1 MLDMIREISSQL
13 IVLGAIGMLSL
24 GGCGDASYTSMDTAM
39 PQAAMDFG
47 AAGDVEESA
56 EIANAEFDAESGSD
70 MPASSDAALET
81 NRQLIYVADV
91 RLVVED
97 FSTLE
102 GKQGISQ
109 LIEKHGGHAADM
121 SIDRNQGRARSGQW
135 RARIPVKNYRAFL
148 DDLKELGVP
157 EHFRETTE
165 DVTAQYVDLDARI
178 RNKKQLETR
187 ILELLGRTVGKVSDL
202 IEVERE
208 LGRVRGEI
216 ERMESMFRS
225 LKSRIQMTTVTIN
238 AREER
243 GYEPPQAPSFGSRIS
258 KAWSDSIYG
267 LGEGL
272 KNLLIGL
279 VSVIPWLVL
288 WVPAGGVLWLLWRR
302 WRRWRRR
309 RRDG

>member
-1 MLDMIREISSQL
+1 MTRVISNWMV
-13 IVLGAIGMLSL
+13 VLGAVSLLSL
-24 GGCGDASYTSMDTAM
+24 GGCGSSYESTESDSAM
-39 PQAAMDFG
+39 PQASMDFAVG
-47 AAGDVEESA
+47 GDVEESA
-56 EIANAEFDAESGSD
+56 ELANADFDDESGSD
-70 MPASSDAALET
+70 MPGSSDAALET

-91 RLVVED
+91 RLVVEE

-135 RARIPVKNYRAFL
+135 RARIPVKNYRTFL
-148 DDLKELGVP
+148 EDLKELGVP

-178 RNKKQLETR
+178 RNKKQLEGR

-225 LKSRIQMTTVTIN
+225 LKSRIRMTTVTIN

-243 GYEPPQAPSFGSRIS
+243 GYEPPQAPSFTSRITKS
-258 KAWSDSIYG
+258 WSNSIYG
-267 LGEGL
+267 IGEGA

-279 VSVIPWLVL
+279 VGVIPWLVL
-288 WVPAGGVLWLLWRR
+288 LVPAAWLLRLLWRR
-302 WRRWRRR
+302 WRRGRS
-309 RRDG
+309 D

>member
-1 MLDMIREISSQL
+1 MRRMIPSWMM
-13 IVLGAIGMLSL
+13 VLGAVSLLSL
-24 GGCGDASYTSMDTAM
+24 SGCGSSVSTDTQMAM
-39 PQAAMDFG
+39 PEAAMGF
-47 AAGDVEESA
+47 AEEGDLQESA
-56 EIANAEFDAESGSD
+56 EIANAEFDDESGSD
-70 MPASSDAALET
+70 MPGSSDAALET

-97 FSTLE
+97 FSALE
-102 GKQGISQ
+102 GKQGVSQ
-109 LIEKHGGHAADM
+109 LIEKYGGHAADM

-148 DDLKELGVP
+148 EDLKELGVP

-202 IEVERE
+202 IEVERAV
-208 LGRVRGEI
+208 GRVRDEI

-288 WVPAGGVLWLLWRR
+288 WVPAGGVLWWL

-309 RRDG
+309 RSDG

>member
-1 MLDMIREISSQL
+1 MIREISSQV
-13 IVLGAIGMLSL
+13 IVLGAIGMLAL
-24 GGCGDASYTSMDTAM
+24 GGCGSSVSTDTQMAM
-39 PQAAMDFG
+39 PEAAMGF
-47 AAGDVEESA
+47 AEEGDLQESA
-56 EIANAEFDAESGSD
+56 EIANAEFDDESGSD
-70 MPASSDAALET
+70 MPGSSDAALET

-97 FSTLE
+97 FSALE
-102 GKQGISQ
+102 GKQGVSQ
-109 LIEKHGGHAADM
+109 LIEKYGGHAADM

-148 DDLKELGVP
+148 EDLKELGVP

-288 WVPAGGVLWLLWRR
+288 WVPAGGVLWWL

-309 RRDG
+309 RSDG

>member
-1 MLDMIREISSQL
+1 MRRVIPNWIM
-13 IVLGAIGMLSL
+13 VLGFVSLLSL
-24 GGCGDASYTSMDTAM
+24 GGCDASYTSTESTM
-39 PQAAMDFG
+39 PQVAMDFAVG
-47 AAGDVEESA
+47 GNVEEPA
-56 EIANAEFDAESGSD
+56 ETANAAFDTESGSD
-70 MPASSDAALET
+70 MPASSDVALET
-81 NRQLIYVADV
+81 NRQLIYAADV

-97 FSTLE
+97 FSALE
-102 GKQGISQ
+102 GKQGVSQ

-148 DDLKELGVP
+148 EDLKELGVP

-178 RNKKQLETR
+178 RNKQQLEER
-187 ILELLGRTVGKVSDL
+187 ILELLGRTVGKVADL

-243 GYEPPQAPSFGSRIS
+243 GYEPPQTPSFTSRITKS
-258 KAWSDSIYG
+258 WSNSIYG
-267 LGEGL
+267 IGEGA

-279 VSVIPWLVL
+279 VGVIPWLVL
-288 WVPAGGVLWLLWRR
+288 LVPVAWLLRVLWRR
-302 WRRWRRR
+302 WRR
-309 RRDG
+309 D

>member
-1 MLDMIREISSQL
+1 
-13 IVLGAIGMLSL
+13 
-24 GGCGDASYTSMDTAM
+24 
-39 PQAAMDFG
+39 
-47 AAGDVEESA
+47 
-56 EIANAEFDAESGSD
+56 
-70 MPASSDAALET
+70 
-81 NRQLIYVADV
+81 
-91 RLVVED
+91 
-97 FSTLE
+97 
-102 GKQGISQ
+102 
-109 LIEKHGGHAADM
+109 M

-148 DDLKELGVP
+148 EDLKELGVP

-178 RNKKQLETR
+178 RNKQQLEER
-187 ILELLGRTVGKVSDL
+187 ILELLGRTVGKVADL

-243 GYEPPQAPSFGSRIS
+243 GYEPPQTPSFTSRITKS
-258 KAWSDSIYG
+258 WSNSIYG
-267 LGEGL
+267 IGEGA

-279 VSVIPWLVL
+279 VGVIPWLVL
-288 WVPAGGVLWLLWRR
+288 LVPVAWLLRVLWRR
-302 WRRWRRR
+302 WRR
-309 RRDG
+309 D

>member
-1 MLDMIREISSQL
+1 MTRVISNW
-13 IVLGAIGMLSL
+13 IMVLGAVCLLSL
-24 GGCGDASYTSMDTAM
+24 VGCGSSYPSAESGRAM
-39 PQAAMDFG
+39 PQVAMDFATG
-47 AAGDVEESA
+47 EDVEESGKL
-56 EIANAEFDAESGSD
+56 ANADFDDESGND
-70 MPASSDAALET
+70 MPGSSDAALET

-135 RARIPVKNYRAFL
+135 RARIPVKNYRTFL
-148 DDLKELGVP
+148 EELKELGVP

-178 RNKKQLETR
+178 RNKKQLEGR

-225 LKSRIQMTTVTIN
+225 LKSRIRMTTVTIN

-243 GYEPPQAPSFGSRIS
+243 GYEPPQAPSFTSRITKS
-258 KAWSDSIYG
+258 WSNSIYG
-267 LGEGL
+267 IGEGA

-279 VSVIPWLVL
+279 VGVIPWLVL
-288 WVPAGGVLWLLWRR
+288 LVPAAWVLRLLWRR
-302 WRRWRRR
+302 WRR
-309 RRDG
+309 D

>member
-1 MLDMIREISSQL
+1 MRRTIPNWMM
-13 IVLGAIGMLSL
+13 VLGAVSLLSL
-24 GGCGDASYTSMDTAM
+24 GGCGSASDMSMESAM
-39 PQAAMDFG
+39 PQAAMDFAVG
-47 AAGDVEESA
+47 GDVEESA
-56 EIANAEFDAESGSD
+56 ETANAEFDTESGSD

-135 RARIPVKNYRAFL
+135 RARIPVKNYRTFL

-288 WVPAGGVLWLLWRR
+288 WVPAGGVVWWL

>member
-1 MLDMIREISSQL
+1 MIREISSQL

-302 WRRWRRR
+302 WRRR

>member
-1 MLDMIREISSQL
+1 MRRVISNWMM
-13 IVLGAIGMLSL
+13 VLGVVSLLSL
-24 GGCGDASYTSMDTAM
+24 GGCDASYTSTESAM
-39 PQAAMDFG
+39 PQVAMDFAVG
-47 AAGDVEESA
+47 GDVEESA
-56 EIANAEFDAESGSD
+56 ETANAEFDTESGSD

-97 FSTLE
+97 FSALE

-109 LIEKHGGHAADM
+109 LIEKYGGHAADM

-148 DDLKELGVP
+148 EDLKELGVP

-178 RNKKQLETR
+178 RNKKQLEER
-187 ILELLGRTVGKVSDL
+187 ILELLGRTVGKVADL

-267 LGEGL
+267 LGEGF

-279 VSVIPWLVL
+279 VGAIPWLVL
-288 WVPAGGVLWLLWRR
+288 WVPAGGVVWLLWRR
-302 WRRWRRR
+302 WRRG
-309 RRDG
+309 RRD